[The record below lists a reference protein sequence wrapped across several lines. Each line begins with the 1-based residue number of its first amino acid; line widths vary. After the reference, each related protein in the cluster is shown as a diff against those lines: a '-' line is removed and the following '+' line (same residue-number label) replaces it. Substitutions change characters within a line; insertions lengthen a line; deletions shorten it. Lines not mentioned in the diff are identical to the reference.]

1 MKSPDEAL
9 KRWLHPAV
17 FAIWAGFLIYILAS
31 KRYVGFLR
39 PEFGILLALAHFIAM
54 GFMLAA
60 MIRPKTEELGTSA
73 VLRSL
78 VLLVPVFYFMAMQN
92 ATLGNQ
98 AFKKR
103 FIGINNG
110 AISRQAPSMLSS
122 QGAGNYPDIEPP
134 FEEGA
139 GDYPDIEPPFE
150 EGAGNY
156 PDIGPP
162 FGEIEG
168 TLQKTL
174 PERTILEIYSNPDSY
189 KGQRVIV
196 MGMILR
202 DEQLK
207 PHFGGR
213 DTAVYRFLINC
224 CAADALPLAIAL
236 DSDQAGA
243 FANDQ
248 WVQVD
253 GVFDLQQING
263 KPVPI
268 VSEPH
273 IKPIEA
279 PAVPYLF

>member
-1 MKSPDEAL
+1 M

-17 FAIWAGFLIYILAS
+17 FATWTGFLIYILVS
-31 KRYVGFLR
+31 RRYVGFLR

-60 MIRPKTEELGTSA
+60 MIRPKAAEMDTSA

-78 VLLVPVFYFMAMQN
+78 VLLVPVLYFAAMPD
-92 ATLGNQ
+92 AMLGNQ

-103 FIGINNG
+103 FIGTKNG
-110 AISRQAPSMLSS
+110 AIGRQTPSILSA
-122 QGAGNYPDIEPP
+122 QGSENDPDIASPP
-134 FEEGA
+134 KN
-139 GDYPDIEPPFE
+139 IETTQQETP
-150 EGAGNY
+150 
-156 PDIGPP
+156 
-162 FGEIEG
+162 
-168 TLQKTL
+168 Q
-174 PERTILEIYSNPDSY
+174 ERTILDIFLNPNFY

-196 MGMILR
+196 TGMILR

-236 DSDQAGA
+236 DWDQPDA
-243 FANDQ
+243 FGNDQ

-263 KPVPI
+263 KPVPM
-268 VSEPH
+268 VSKPR
-273 IKPIEA
+273 IKLVAA
-279 PAVPYLF
+279 PAIPYLF

>member
-31 KRYVGFLR
+31 RRYVGFLR
-39 PEFGILLALAHFIAM
+39 PEFGILLALALFIAM

-60 MIRPKTEELGTSA
+60 IIRPKTEAMNTSV

-78 VLLVPVFYFMAMQN
+78 VLLVPVFYFMGIQN

-110 AISRQAPSMLSS
+110 AISRQAPSMLSP
-122 QGAGNYPDIEPP
+122 QE
-134 FEEGA
+134 A
-139 GDYPDIEPPFE
+139 GDYPDIEPSFE
-150 EGAGNY
+150 EGAVNY
-156 PDIGPP
+156 LDIEPP

-174 PERTILEIYSNPDSY
+174 PDRTILEIYLNPNQY
-189 KGQRVIV
+189 IGKRVIV
-196 MGMILR
+196 TGMILR